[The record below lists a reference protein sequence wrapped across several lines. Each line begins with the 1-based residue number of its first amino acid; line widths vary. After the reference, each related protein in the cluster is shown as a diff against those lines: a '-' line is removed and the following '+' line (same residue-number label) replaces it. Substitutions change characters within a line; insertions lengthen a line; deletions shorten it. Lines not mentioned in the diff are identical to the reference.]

1 VVACMA
7 SLNALLD
14 GQYMTYGHA
23 VQEFY
28 ANTEEDRKSL
38 KMVNPMC
45 NVFPTEVSCDVA
57 SGGISGSADVRNK
70 LCILSNN
77 LFNQYYFLILWI
89 WWVFLLLVSLLGLL
103 NRMLQLCVPG
113 ITAAIF
119 RYSLVPHNL
128 EDRANDL
135 AVLKLKQ
142 WDYFLLTKMVRN
154 MKGSDIERLLTE
166 MKMTKNNGSLL
177 NQSDL

>member
-1 VVACMA
+1 
-7 SLNALLD
+7 
-14 GQYMTYGHA
+14 MTYGHA

-77 LFNQYYFLILWI
+77 MFNQYYFLILWI
-89 WWVFLLLVSLLGLL
+89 WWLFLFSLSIVCL
-103 NRMLQLCVPG
+103 
-113 ITAAIF
+113 IF
-119 RYSLVPHNL
+119 RLLQFMVPAFSAAVFRSHLSQYNL
-128 EDRANDL
+128 QFWASDL
-135 AVLKLKQ
+135 EYLKLKQ
-142 WDYFLLTKMVRN
+142 WDYFLL
-154 MKGSDIERLLTE
+154 IHI
-166 MKMTKNNGSLL
+166 
-177 NQSDL
+177 

>member
-1 VVACMA
+1 MGVQLDNDSEKLNSKFRKIRGRRSLMYFISFAFCEILNILSVVACMA

-57 SGGISGSADVRNK
+57 SGGIPCSASSTGCCSCACRASRPPSSG
-70 LCILSNN
+70 
-77 LFNQYYFLILWI
+77 
-89 WWVFLLLVSLLGLL
+89 
-103 NRMLQLCVPG
+103 
-113 ITAAIF
+113 TASSPTTS
-119 RYSLVPHNL
+119 R
-128 EDRANDL
+128 
-135 AVLKLKQ
+135 
-142 WDYFLLTKMVRN
+142 T
-154 MKGSDIERLLTE
+154 
-166 MKMTKNNGSLL
+166 
-177 NQSDL
+177 